1 MAEFSHFI
9 VPVFGITGWKNSGKT
24 LLTTRLISHFTN
36 KGLRVGA
43 IKHAH
48 HSFEIDHEGRDS
60 YKMREAGARQV
71 AVVSRFRWAMI
82 AELEPEPE
90 PCFETILEQFRGFD
104 LVLAE
109 GYKQLAF
116 PKIEARSSFQETR
129 QMLAA
134 DRPDIVAIACDDPD
148 LGDDPDRTAGL
159 PVFAPD
165 NIKAIAAF
173 IERVLALDPDRA

>member
-1 MAEFSHFI
+1 MSDFLSYT

-24 LLTTRLISHFTN
+24 LLTTRLISHFTQM
-36 KGLRVGA
+36 GLRVGA

-71 AVVSRFRWAMI
+71 AVVSQYRWALVC
-82 AELEPEPE
+82 ELQPEPE
-90 PCFETILEQFRGFD
+90 PVFEDILARFEGFD

-116 PKIEARSSFQETR
+116 PKIEARRSFQETS
-129 QMLAA
+129 QMLAK
-134 DRPDIVAIACDDPD
+134 DRDDIVAIASNDSSHGEALPLFPPDDIPAI
-148 LGDDPDRTAGL
+148 AGFIL
-159 PVFAPD
+159 QML
-165 NIKAIAAF
+165 NIK
-173 IERVLALDPDRA
+173 RTSGGGY

>member
-1 MAEFSHFI
+1 MTLIWGISRTFD

-24 LLTTRLISHFTN
+24 LLTTRLITHFTQ

-60 YKMREAGARQV
+60 YLMREAGARQI
-71 AVVSRFRWAMI
+71 AIVSKYRWAMVC
-82 AELEPEPE
+82 ELEQEPEPD
-90 PCFETILEQFRGFD
+90 FETILEQFKGFD

-109 GYKQLAF
+109 GYKQLPF

-129 QMLAA
+129 QILAT
-134 DRPDIVAIACDDPD
+134 DRPDIVAIASDDQTPS
-148 LGDDPDRTAGL
+148 AGL
-159 PVFAPD
+159 PVFLPD
-165 NIKAIAAF
+165 DVSGIADF
-173 IERVLALDPDRA
+173 IARTLDLERD